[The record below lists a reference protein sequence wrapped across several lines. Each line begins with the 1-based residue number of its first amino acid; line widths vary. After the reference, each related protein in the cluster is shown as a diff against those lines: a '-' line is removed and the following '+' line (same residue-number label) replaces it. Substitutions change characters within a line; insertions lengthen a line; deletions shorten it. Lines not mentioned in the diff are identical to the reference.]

1 MKRRLVFCNAAII
14 IVGFVAAFLLS
25 ALQVQQHYKNEFT
38 KRLDAAL
45 AILSTET
52 DELKQNPDVA
62 ATTVSKS
69 LSDAGQQM
77 RISIIDLD
85 GKVIGDSEPEEINQN
100 HKDRPEIQQ
109 ALKNGRGYDTRVS
122 ASVNQRFYYEAVYI
136 KDQIF
141 IRAALPTA
149 DLDAVINR
157 LWVIAILSMLL
168 GIATVSMVTGY
179 LVYRITEPLQ
189 LLTDTAH
196 RISNGDYSSRVVGEY
211 RDEMGELARSFNTM
225 AESTETAVL
234 QLTNKQNQ
242 LEGVLQGMADG
253 VLAVSE
259 ENEIL
264 FLNQSARRLLEKPGL
279 KDGGRL
285 EGSLFIS
292 KISNLMKNA
301 IERGESQKEAV
312 VGAAN
317 ERQFLVYVSPIIG
330 PEPSAL
336 AVITDVTRVRKL
348 EQMRSEFVANVT
360 HELKTPLTS
369 IRGSIELLKSS
380 DRDEKTRRYFYDVLD
395 IEAERLHRLI
405 DDMLVL
411 SQIENA
417 REDSSSRR
425 CNVKEEL
432 QNCIDRLQLVA
443 EKSDVSLSLEAD
455 SSLFV
460 SCSPTRFQQLFCN
473 LIENGIKYNKPEGSV
488 TVTAQKQRKTVL
500 IRVRDT
506 GIGIAPEHFERLFER
521 FYRVDTSRS
530 REIGGT
536 GLGLSIV
543 KHLAALYGGEVGVES
558 EVGKGSTFSVW
569 LPLLRPEV
577 PGQPEEK
584 PQADA

>member
-1 MKRRLVFCNAAII
+1 MKKRLILCNAAII

-25 ALQVQQHYKNEFT
+25 ALQVQQQYKDEFT
-38 KRLDAAL
+38 RRLDTAL
-45 AILSTET
+45 GVLSTQT
-52 DELKQNPDVA
+52 DELIQNPDDM
-62 ATTVSKS
+62 ATLVSQR
-69 LSDAGQQM
+69 LSDAGLNM
-77 RISIIDLD
+77 RISIIDLN
-85 GKVIGDSEPEEINQN
+85 GKVLGDSEPEEINQN

-109 ALKNGRGYDTRVS
+109 ALKNGRGYDTRLS
-122 ASVNQRFYYEAVYI
+122 ASVNERFYYEAIYI
-136 KDQIF
+136 KDQFF

-149 DLDAVINR
+149 NLDAVIHR
-157 LWVIAILSMLL
+157 LWLIAVLSMVL
-168 GIATVSMVTGY
+168 GIATVSIVTGI
-179 LVYRITEPLQ
+179 LVYRMTEPLQ
-189 LLTDTAH
+189 QLTNTAH
-196 RISNGDYSSRVVGEY
+196 RISAGEYSSRVVGEY
-211 RDEMGELARSFNTM
+211 RDEVGELARSFNLM
-225 AESTETAVL
+225 AANTETAVS
-234 QLTNKQNQ
+234 QLTSKQNQ
-242 LEGVLQGMADG
+242 LEGVLQSMADG
-253 VLAVSE
+253 VLAVSAR
-259 ENEIL
+259 NEIL

-285 EGSLFIS
+285 EGSLLIS
-292 KISNLMKNA
+292 RISNLMKNA
-301 IERGESQKEAV
+301 IEHGEPKKESV
-312 VGAAN
+312 AAN
-317 ERQFLVYVSPIIG
+317 DRQYLVYVSSIDG
-330 PEPSAL
+330 QEPSAL
-336 AVITDVTRVRKL
+336 AVITDVTRMRKL

-380 DRDEKTRRYFYDVLD
+380 DRDEDTRRYFYDVLD

-411 SQIENA
+411 SQIESA
-417 REDSSSRR
+417 RDDPSSRR
-425 CNVKEEL
+425 CSVKDEL
-432 QNCIDRLQLVA
+432 QNCIDRLQSVA
-443 EKSDVSLSLEAD
+443 EKSDVTLSLEAD

-488 TVTAQKQRKTVL
+488 TVTVQRQRKTVL
-500 IRVRDT
+500 IRVKDT

-569 LPLLRPEV
+569 LPLLPLDAPPPAEEKRPEN
-577 PGQPEEK
+577 G
-584 PQADA
+584 